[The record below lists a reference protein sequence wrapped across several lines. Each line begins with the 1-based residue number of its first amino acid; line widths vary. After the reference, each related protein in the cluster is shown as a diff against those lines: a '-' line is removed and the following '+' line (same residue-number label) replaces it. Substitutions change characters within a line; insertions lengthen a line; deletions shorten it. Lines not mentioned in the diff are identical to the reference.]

1 MKMIDR
7 LNELKQELEDQRR
20 YYENKISK
28 MERSS
33 HFKNSFYKNVLDDF
47 RKSVIGYMRESTAN
61 HLYESVYNKCK
72 TEWGK
77 SE

>member
-20 YYENKISK
+20 YYENKISN
-28 MERSS
+28 MERSAY
-33 HFKNSFYKNVLDDF
+33 FKNSFYKNVLDEY
-47 RKSVIGYMRESTAN
+47 RKSSIGYMRESTAN
-61 HLYESVYNKCK
+61 HLYQEAYNKCK
-72 TEWGK
+72 KEWGK